1 VGYIIASLVAILLA
15 TLIVYKLANSIFG
28 LDLRLKPLLLCALCA
43 MFISLVLPKIV
54 VGFAGL
60 SGTLA
65 VLAVFAVVFAYFV
78 AKYED
83 NSSFQEDDAEPEAD
97 MFDPGPVSG
106 IAGSLTIEAVN
117 DGKLDEQNQAVDSQA
132 GEQPAYVQASLHTAE
147 NIEILADGSEPDNDA
162 EVSAFPETA
171 LEATTTPEEVSSE
184 NADEEYVG
192 TVSAEG
198 DTQVILQTQMPGP
211 AEVLEIIEAQPEAAP
226 EGMTAVLEADAE
238 EVTPVEE
245 SSDVAGEV
253 SAGEEYLQAAAPE
266 QMAEPALTD
275 LSEPVQEVAGAEE
288 VTPVEESSDVTGEVS
303 AGEEHLQ
310 AAAPEQMAEPALK
323 ELSEPV
329 QEVAGVEAADAAEEN
344 QETVEQEIEPEIT
357 EPVVT
362 SAEASHAEV
371 AAVTEAVIHQIVVE
385 PAASEVS
392 AEAAQAG
399 LQDHVPELPEI
410 VKMEEIAPQPVQIE
424 IVADSSGIIEDLSSK
439 VTEPVIADSRKEVVQ
454 ERLEGIPEQSFGR
467 EAESS
472 TMNYNE
478 PLPESEDLDD
488 LLDFAFVSKESQ
500 DFSAA
505 FRAFNRALV
514 LYPNSDAAPFLVV
527 EIGNILKNK
536 GSYDEAIRVL
546 SDGRSLSHIRHDK
559 MMEQE
564 FISAIAYLRI
574 TKNVLLQNRLGNIPF
589 TDIPP
594 QIVQQIDEEFKEWR
608 NVGNI

>member
-1 VGYIIASLVAILLA
+1 MGYIIASLVAILLA

-60 SGTLA
+60 PGTLA

-117 DGKLDEQNQAVDSQA
+117 NGKLDEQNQAVDSQA

-147 NIEILADGSEPDNDA
+147 NIETSADRSEPDNDA

-171 LEATTTPEEVSSE
+171 LEATTTQEEVSSE

-198 DTQVILQTQMPGP
+198 DTQQVILQTQLPGP
-211 AEVLEIIEAQPEAAP
+211 AEVLEIIEAQPEEAL

-245 SSDVAGEV
+245 SSDVTGEV

-275 LSEPVQEVAGAEE
+275 LSDG
-288 VTPVEESSDVTGEVS
+288 VEE
-303 AGEEHLQ
+303 
-310 AAAPEQMAEPALK
+310 
-323 ELSEPV
+323 
-329 QEVAGVEAADAAEEN
+329 ADAAEEN

-357 EPVVT
+357 ESVVT
-362 SAEASHAEV
+362 SAEAFHAEV
-371 AAVTEAVIHQIVVE
+371 AAVTEAVIQQIVVE
-385 PAASEVS
+385 SAASEVS
-392 AEAAQAG
+392 AEAARAG

-546 SDGRSLSHIRHDK
+546 SDGRSLSHTRHDK

>member
-1 VGYIIASLVAILLA
+1 MGYIIASLVAILLA

-60 SGTLA
+60 PGTLA

-171 LEATTTPEEVSSE
+171 LEATMTSEEVSSE

-198 DTQVILQTQMPGP
+198 DTQVILQTQMSGP
-211 AEVLEIIEAQPEAAP
+211 AEVLEIIEAQPEAAL

-253 SAGEEYLQAAAPE
+253 SAGEEHLQAAAPE

-275 LSEPVQEVAGAEE
+275 LSEPVQEVAG
-288 VTPVEESSDVTGEVS
+288 VEE
-303 AGEEHLQ
+303 
-310 AAAPEQMAEPALK
+310 
-323 ELSEPV
+323 
-329 QEVAGVEAADAAEEN
+329 ADAAEEN

-357 EPVVT
+357 ESVAT

-371 AAVTEAVIHQIVVE
+371 AAVTEAVIQQIVVE

-546 SDGRSLSHIRHDK
+546 SDGRSLSYTRHDK

>member
-1 VGYIIASLVAILLA
+1 MGYIIASLVAILLA

-275 LSEPVQEVAGAEE
+275 
-288 VTPVEESSDVTGEVS
+288 
-303 AGEEHLQ
+303 
-310 AAAPEQMAEPALK
+310 
-323 ELSEPV
+323 LSEPV

>member
-1 VGYIIASLVAILLA
+1 MGYIIASLVAILLA

-60 SGTLA
+60 PGTLA

-171 LEATTTPEEVSSE
+171 LEATMTSEEVSSE

-198 DTQVILQTQMPGP
+198 DTQVILQTQMSGP
-211 AEVLEIIEAQPEAAP
+211 AEVLEIIEAQPEAAL

-253 SAGEEYLQAAAPE
+253 SAGEEHLQAAAPE

-275 LSEPVQEVAGAEE
+275 LSEPVQEVAG
-288 VTPVEESSDVTGEVS
+288 VEE
-303 AGEEHLQ
+303 
-310 AAAPEQMAEPALK
+310 
-323 ELSEPV
+323 
-329 QEVAGVEAADAAEEN
+329 ADAAEEN

-357 EPVVT
+357 ESVVT

-371 AAVTEAVIHQIVVE
+371 AAVTEAVIQQIVVE

-546 SDGRSLSHIRHDK
+546 SDGRSLSHTRHDK